1 MAGCPPVNQAA
12 QVMWFVKRPVVSA
25 ILLLGATTGIVAV
38 ELVTGERSA
47 ADIGAVTAL
56 AVLTTVV
63 FLALRRSAAGLH
75 ISLGVRNELRQR
87 LAQQRAVA
95 LLGQDALGDMS
106 AQDLLDSACAALA
119 GGLGTEF
126 AAILEL
132 GAAGPEFVIRSVVG
146 WQDDL
151 AGTIVPSG
159 SASHSGFTVATAQPV
174 IMVDSS
180 SEERFALS
188 VGMAAAGIRS
198 GLSAQIGSNGGTY
211 GVLSAHTRELR
222 TFSVDDVSFVRAVAN
237 VVATAQHRRRA
248 ETEAEQTHRVL
259 EAVIEGTNDD
269 IFVKDVEG
277 RFIALNAAAART
289 LGRPVSELVGRL
301 PREVLPASLAARFA
315 ETDKLTLERG
325 TVETFEETVVI
336 GDTTRVWLT
345 TKGPYRARDGTLLG
359 TFGIAHD
366 ITVRKAQE
374 NALARSE
381 ERFRLAQEGA
391 RIGTWDVDVAT
402 GMTTWSDGLRALCGF
417 GPDHPAG
424 LDGLEPLLHPD
435 DRERVRGAAEEAYRD
450 GIPLELEY
458 RVMRPDG
465 KVQWILGRS
474 ASLYAD
480 GKLVRVLGVAVDIT
494 AKKLADEELQRSRAA
509 LELAQLAAGLGTWEW
524 DVQTGALSWTDGV
537 YEILGVDPAEF
548 APSAETLARQIHPDD
563 VGALHLA
570 AKRLFASDDGYYE
583 VPCRVIRPSG
593 EVRWLLSRGTV
604 VRDESGRVTQVIGVT
619 LDETDRH
626 EAEEERA
633 QLELRLARA
642 EKLEAV
648 GRLAGGVAH
657 DFNNLLVAI
666 QGYGELALRRLDPSS
681 GVVADHI
688 GAMLA
693 AGDRAAGLTKQLLAF
708 GRRQILNTEVIDLN
722 EVVAEIGSLLERVIG
737 DNVELVTVLTDDAVV
752 VSADRGQLDQVLV
765 NLAVNARDAMKDGG
779 VLTVRASTDGDRA
792 VLSVSDEG
800 TGIDPATADHM
811 FEPFFTTK
819 GDEGTGLGLATVYGI
834 VAQSGGE
841 IVLDTELGVGS
852 TFTVFLPLCDLEL
865 EERVV
870 SPSPEG
876 VYGEET
882 VLVVEDD
889 PAVRSIVSAMLEERG
904 YEVVTE
910 SSGEEA
916 VERFRKDPS
925 SIAIVVSDLMM
936 RGIDGNETL
945 ERIREIDPEMH
956 GLFMSGYTDAPVLA
970 DLRTGFIQKPFSG
983 DELALSVR
991 RQLDATNLLA

>member
-1 MAGCPPVNQAA
+1 M
-12 QVMWFVKRPVVSA
+12 KRRATSA
-25 ILLLGATTGIVAV
+25 TLLVGAVAGIVA
-38 ELVTGERSA
+38 LPLITGERSA
-47 ADIGAVTAL
+47 ADIGAVIVLAAL
-56 AVLTTVV
+56 TGVV

-75 ISLGVRNELRQR
+75 LSLSARDELGQR

-95 LLGQDALGDMS
+95 LLGQDALEEIS
-106 AQDLLDSACAALA
+106 TQELLDRACAALA

-126 AAILEL
+126 AGILEL
-132 GAAGPEFVIRSVVG
+132 RPTRSEFVIRSVVG
-146 WQDDL
+146 WPDDL
-151 AGTIVPSG
+151 IGTFIPSG
-159 SASHSGFTVATAQPV
+159 SASHSGFTAVTTQPA
-174 IMVDSS
+174 IMVDSLH
-180 SEERFALS
+180 EERFALS
-188 VGMAAAGIRS
+188 SAMAEAGIRS

-222 TFSVDDVSFVRAVAN
+222 AFSVDDVAFARAVAN
-237 VVATAQHRRRA
+237 VVASAQRRRKA
-248 ETEAEQTHRVL
+248 ELQAEQSHRVL

-289 LGRPVSELVGRL
+289 LGRPVSELLGRL
-301 PREVLPASLAARFA
+301 PRDVLPASVATRFA
-315 ETDKLTLERG
+315 ETDSLTLQRE
-325 TVETFEETVVI
+325 TVETFEETIAI
-336 GDTTRVWLT
+336 GDTTRVLLT

-366 ITVRKAQE
+366 ITARKAQE
-374 NALARSE
+374 TALARSE

-391 RIGTWDVDVAT
+391 RIGTWDADLVT
-402 GMTTWSDGLRALCGF
+402 GVTTWSDGLRKLCGLDADC
-417 GPDHPAG
+417 PVAP
-424 LDGLEPLLHPD
+424 DGLAPLLHPD
-435 DRERVRGAAEEAYRD
+435 DRERVRRATEKAYTE
-450 GIPLELEY
+450 GEPLELEY
-458 RVMRPDG
+458 RVSRPDG
-465 KVQWILGRS
+465 GVQWILERS
-474 ASLYAD
+474 TSIYAD
-480 GKLVRVLGVAVDIT
+480 GALVRLLGVVVDIT
-494 AKKLADEELQRSRAA
+494 ASKLADEELQRSRAA

-524 DVQTGALSWTDGV
+524 DVQTAAVSWTVGV
-537 YEILGVDPAEF
+537 YEILGVDPATF
-548 APSAETLARQIHPDD
+548 VPSAESLARQIHPDD
-563 VGALHLA
+563 AETLGAA
-570 AKRLFASDDGYYE
+570 ARRLFASDELYYE
-583 VPCRVIRPSG
+583 LPCRVVRPSG

-604 VRDESGRVTQVIGVT
+604 VRDESGRVAQVIGVT

-626 EAEEERA
+626 DAEEERA

-666 QGYGELALRRLDPSS
+666 QGYGELALRRLDSSS

-688 GAMLA
+688 QAMLA

-708 GRRQILNTEVIDLN
+708 GRRQVLNTEVLDLN

-737 DNVELVTVLTDDAVV
+737 DNVELVTVLADNAVV

-765 NLAVNARDAMKDGG
+765 NLAVNARDAMKNGG

-800 TGIDPATADHM
+800 TGIDPVTAEHI

-852 TFTVFLPLCDLEL
+852 TFTVFLPLCHFEL
-865 EERVV
+865 EARVA
-870 SPSPEG
+870 SPSLEG
-876 VYGEET
+876 VDGHET

-889 PAVRSIVSAMLEERG
+889 AGVRSIVSAMLEERG

-910 SSGEEA
+910 PGGEEA
-916 VERFRKDPS
+916 VERFRSGAS

-936 RGIDGNETL
+936 RGIGGIETL
-945 ERIREIDPEMH
+945 ERMREIDPGVH
-956 GLFMSGYTDAPVLA
+956 GLFMSGYTDAPVVP
-970 DLRTGFIQKPFSG
+970 DLRTGFIQKPFTG
-983 DELALSVR
+983 DELALAVR
-991 RQLDATNLLA
+991 RQLDATNLFV

>member
-1 MAGCPPVNQAA
+1 M
-12 QVMWFVKRPVVSA
+12 MWFVKRPLVAA
-25 ILLLGATTGIVAV
+25 ILLVGAVAGIVAA
-38 ELVTGERSA
+38 ELVTGEWSA
-47 ADIGAVTAL
+47 ADLGAVSAL
-56 AVLTTVV
+56 ALLTTVV
-63 FLALRRSAAGLH
+63 FGALRSAAGLH
-75 ISLGVRNELRQR
+75 VSVSARNELRQR
-87 LAQQRAVA
+87 LAQQQAVA
-95 LLGQDALGDMS
+95 LLGQDALEEIS
-106 AQDLLDSACAALA
+106 TQELLDRACAVLA
-119 GGLGTEF
+119 SGLGTEF
-126 AAILEL
+126 AGILEL
-132 GAAGPEFVIRSVVG
+132 RPTRSEFVIRSVVG
-146 WQDDL
+146 WPNDL
-151 AGTIVPSG
+151 IGTFIPSD
-159 SASHSGFTVATAQPV
+159 SASHSGFTVATTQSA

-180 SEERFALS
+180 TEDRFALS
-188 VGMAAAGIRS
+188 SAMVAAGIRS

-222 TFSVDDVSFVRAVAN
+222 AFSDDDVAFVRAIAN
-237 VVATAQHRRRA
+237 VVASAQRRGKA
-248 ETEAEQTHRVL
+248 ETQAEQSYRVL
-259 EAVIEGTNDD
+259 EAVIEGTSDD

-289 LGRPVSELVGRL
+289 VGRPVSDLLGRL
-301 PREVLPASLAARFA
+301 PHEVLPASVAARFV
-315 ETDKLTLERG
+315 ETDNLALQRG
-325 TVETFEETVVI
+325 TVETFEETLAI
-336 GDTTRVWLT
+336 GDTTKVLLT

-366 ITVRKAQE
+366 ITARKAQE

-391 RIGTWDVDVAT
+391 RIGTWDADLVT
-402 GMTTWSDGLRALCGF
+402 GVTTWSDGLRKLCGLD
-417 GPDHPAG
+417 PDCPVAP
-424 LDGLEPLLHPD
+424 DGLAPLLHPD
-435 DRERVRGAAEEAYRD
+435 DRERVRRATEKAYTE
-450 GIPLELEY
+450 GEPLELEY
-458 RVMRPDG
+458 RVSRPDG
-465 KVQWILGRS
+465 GVQWLLERS
-474 ASLYAD
+474 TSLYTD
-480 GKLVRVLGVAVDIT
+480 GALVRVLGVVVDIT
-494 AKKLADEELQRSRAA
+494 ASKLADEELQRSRAA
-509 LELAQLAAGLGTWEW
+509 LELAQLAAGFGTWEW
-524 DVQTGALSWTDGV
+524 DVRTGAVSWTDGV

-548 APSAETLARQIHPDD
+548 EPSAETLARHIHPDD
-563 VGALHLA
+563 VGTLPLA
-570 AKRLFASDDGYYE
+570 AKRLFASDDLYYE
-583 VPCRVIRPSG
+583 LPCRVVRPSG
-593 EVRWLLSRGTV
+593 EVRWLLSRGTL

-626 EAEEERA
+626 NDEEERT
-633 QLELRLARA
+633 QLELRLSRA

-688 GAMLA
+688 QAMLA

-708 GRRQILNTEVIDLN
+708 GRRQMLNTEVLDLN

-737 DNVELVTVLTDDAVV
+737 DNVELVTVLTDSAVV
-752 VSADRGQLDQVLV
+752 VSADRGQLEQVLV

-779 VLTVRASTDGDRA
+779 VLMVRASTDGDRA

-800 TGIDPATADHM
+800 TGIDPPTADHI

-852 TFTVFLPLCDLEL
+852 TFTVFLPLCHFGLEQ
-865 EERVV
+865 RVA

-876 VYGEET
+876 VDGHET

-910 SSGEEA
+910 PGGEEA
-916 VERFRKDPS
+916 VERFRSDAI

-936 RGIDGNETL
+936 RGIGGIETL
-945 ERIREIDPEMH
+945 ERIREIDPEVQA
-956 GLFMSGYTDAPVLA
+956 LFMSGYTDAPVSA

-991 RQLDATNLLA
+991 RQLDGANLFA

>member
-1 MAGCPPVNQAA
+1 MT
-12 QVMWFVKRPVVSA
+12 WFLKRPVVST
-25 ILLLGATTGIVAV
+25 ILLMAAVAGIVAV

-47 ADIGAVTAL
+47 ADIGAVTVL
-56 AVLTTVV
+56 AVLTAFV
-63 FLALRRSAAGLH
+63 FIALRRSAAGLH
-75 ISLGVRNELRQR
+75 ISVSARNELRQR
-87 LAQQRAVA
+87 LAQQQAVA
-95 LLGQDALGDMS
+95 LLGQDALGEIS
-106 AQDLLDSACAALA
+106 AQNLLDGACAALA
-119 GGLGTEF
+119 SGLGTEF
-126 AAILEL
+126 AGVLEL
-132 GAAGPEFVIRSVVG
+132 RPPCSEFVIRSVVG
-146 WQDDL
+146 WPDEL
-151 AGTIVPSG
+151 IGTTIPSG
-159 SASHSGFTVATAQPV
+159 WASHSGFTVATTQPV

-180 SEERFALS
+180 TEHRFALS
-188 VGMAAAGIRS
+188 SSMAAAGIRS

-222 TFSVDDVSFVRAVAN
+222 AFSVDDVAFVHAVAN
-237 VVATAQHRRRA
+237 VVASAQRRRMA
-248 ETEAEQTHRVL
+248 ETQADQSHRVL

-277 RFIALNAAAART
+277 RFIALNGAAART

-301 PREVLPASLAARFA
+301 PSEVLPASLAARFA
-315 ETDKLTLERG
+315 ETDNLTLQRG
-325 TVETFEETVVI
+325 TVETFEETIVI
-336 GDTTRVWLT
+336 GDKTKVLLT

-366 ITVRKAQE
+366 ITARKAQE

-391 RIGTWDVDVAT
+391 RIGTWDVDVVT
-402 GMTTWSDGLRALCGF
+402 GVTTWSDGLRKLCGLP
-417 GPDHPAG
+417 PDHPAG
-424 LDGLEPLLHPD
+424 LNGLEPLLHPD
-435 DRERVRGAAEEAYRD
+435 DRERVRRAAEEAYRD
-450 GIPLELEY
+450 GVPLELEY

-465 KVQWILGRS
+465 GIQWILGRS

-509 LELAQLAAGLGTWEW
+509 LELAQLAAGLGTWDW

-537 YEILGVDPAEF
+537 YEILGVDPTEF
-548 APSAETLARQIHPDD
+548 VPSAETLALQIHPDD
-563 VGALHLA
+563 VKALRSA
-570 AKRLFASDDGYYE
+570 ARQLFASDDVYYE
-583 VPCRVIRPSG
+583 LPCRVVRPSG
-593 EVRWLLSRGTV
+593 EVRRLLSRGSV

-626 EAEEERA
+626 DAEDERT
-633 QLELRLARA
+633 QLELRLSRA
-642 EKLEAV
+642 EKLEAI

-681 GVVADHI
+681 VVVADHI
-688 GAMLA
+688 QAMLA

-708 GRRQILNTEVIDLN
+708 GRRQMLNTQVLDLN
-722 EVVAEIGSLLERVIG
+722 EVVAEIGSLLQRVIG
-737 DNVELVTVLTDDAVV
+737 DNVELVTVLADDAVV

-779 VLTVRASTDGDRA
+779 LLTVQASTDGDRA
-792 VLSVSDEG
+792 VLRISDEG
-800 TGIDPATADHM
+800 TGIDPMTADHI

-819 GDEGTGLGLATVYGI
+819 GDDGTGLGLATVYGV

-841 IVLDTELGVGS
+841 IMLETELGVGS
-852 TFTVFLPLCDLEL
+852 TFTVFLPLCDLGL
-865 EERVV
+865 EERVT
-870 SPSPEG
+870 SPSAEG
-876 VYGEET
+876 AHGDET

-904 YEVVTE
+904 YSVLTE
-910 SSGEEA
+910 SCGEEA
-916 VERFRKDPS
+916 VERFSSDAS

-936 RGIDGNETL
+936 RGIGGIETL
-945 ERIREIDPEMH
+945 ARIRKINPEVH
-956 GLFMSGYTDAPVLA
+956 GLFMSGYTDVPVLA
-970 DLRTGFIQKPFSG
+970 DMQTGFIQKPFSG

-991 RQLDATNLLA
+991 RQLDGTNLFA